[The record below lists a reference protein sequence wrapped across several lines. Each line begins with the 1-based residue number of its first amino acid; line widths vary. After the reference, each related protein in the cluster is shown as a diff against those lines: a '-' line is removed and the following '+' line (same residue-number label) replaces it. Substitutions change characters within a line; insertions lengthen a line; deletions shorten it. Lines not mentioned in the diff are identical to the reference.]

1 MRVCVSQCVRARAI
15 VLGVEWKISTCW
27 QRSNCSSPS
36 ALAALHWTPAGGG
49 GAEGGGDGEGWLWGG
64 ARAPFLTF
72 ALLCDCTKINFAT
85 LPTAAPDVKTS
96 RCCPKPEQKV
106 GEERKEKEWQQSRRV
121 AIEKEC

>member
-49 GAEGGGDGEGWLWGG
+49 GVEGGGDGEGWLWGG

-96 RCCPKPEQKV
+96 RCCLKPEQKV
-106 GEERKEKEWQQSRRV
+106 GKEREGVWQQSRRV

>member
-1 MRVCVSQCVRARAI
+1 MRVCVCVCVRARAI

-27 QRSNCSSPS
+27 QRSDCSSPS
-36 ALAALHWTPAGGG
+36 ALAALHWTPGGG
-49 GAEGGGDGEGWLWGG
+49 GEAGEGRGGWLWGG

-85 LPTAAPDVKTS
+85 LPTAAAADVRTS
-96 RCCPKPEQKV
+96 RCCLKPEQKV
-106 GEERKEKEWQQSRRV
+106 GKLREERQLRE